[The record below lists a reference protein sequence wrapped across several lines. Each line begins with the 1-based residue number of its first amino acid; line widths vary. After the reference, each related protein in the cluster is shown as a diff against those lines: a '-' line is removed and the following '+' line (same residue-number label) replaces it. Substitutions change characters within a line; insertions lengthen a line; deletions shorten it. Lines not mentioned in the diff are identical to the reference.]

1 MTTRLE
7 HREPEATTITGR
19 RRCWGVVDLDALPP
33 VGDIRFQ
40 QPSGLPVLTMASAP
54 ASLEPGA
61 ADRQRWWTLHS
72 HSLEILPGGAWRVM
86 ATLATH
92 RTLGLVE
99 LRLEVDPEH
108 RRRGWLVLR
117 GGGCWIARPSPP
129 ADRPGASTR

>member
-72 HSLEILPGGAWRVM
+72 HSLEIDRAQLVVFAYES
-86 ATLATH
+86 
-92 RTLGLVE
+92 GLV
-99 LRLEVDPEH
+99 RP
-108 RRRGWLVLR
+108 GWL
-117 GGGCWIARPSPP
+117 A
-129 ADRPGASTR
+129 

>member
-19 RRCWGVVDLDALPP
+19 RRCLGVIHLDALPP

-40 QPSGLPVLTMASAP
+40 QPSGLPVLTMALAP

-72 HSLEILPGGAWRVM
+72 RSLEIDRAQLVVFAYES
-86 ATLATH
+86 
-92 RTLGLVE
+92 GLV
-99 LRLEVDPEH
+99 RP
-108 RRRGWLVLR
+108 GWL
-117 GGGCWIARPSPP
+117 A
-129 ADRPGASTR
+129 